1 MDKYLLIAG
10 GVCAAIA
17 AALIGWRRRDTDVHE
32 LADELENAW
41 ADHHTI
47 A

>member
-1 MDKYLLIAG
+1 MNRYLLIAG

-17 AALIGWRRRDTDVHE
+17 AALIGWRRRDTNVQE
-32 LADELENAW
+32 LANELGKAW
-41 ADHHTI
+41 ADHHTV